1 MGILDQGIDWSAV
14 EVDGGMTD
22 NNPVPPGEYTVEAI
36 KYEEKTSKA
45 GNVFLAFEFK
55 ILGPSHANMRLWE
68 NFVIT
73 GSSNVGK
80 ARLKSFVSSAGGD
93 VNQVLGSALVN
104 SVMNTPVNVVTDIEQ
119 SKNPEYPDPKARIK
133 RFLPA
138 KVAQAQPAQP
148 VAQPAVQTSNWSA

>member
-14 EVDGGMTD
+14 EVGGGMTD

-80 ARLKSFVSSAGGD
+80 ARLKK
-93 VNQVLGSALVN
+93 L
-104 SVMNTPVNVVTDIEQ
+104 
-119 SKNPEYPDPKARIK
+119 
-133 RFLPA
+133 RFLCRWRCESGSRVRPCELCYEHA
-138 KVAQAQPAQP
+138 GQCCD
-148 VAQPAVQTSNWSA
+148 